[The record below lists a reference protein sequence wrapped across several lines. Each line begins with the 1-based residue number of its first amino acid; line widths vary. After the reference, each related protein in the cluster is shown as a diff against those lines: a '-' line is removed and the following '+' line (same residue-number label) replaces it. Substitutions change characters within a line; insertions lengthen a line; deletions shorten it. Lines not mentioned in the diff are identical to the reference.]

1 MSRPATSRAH
11 AKEERLAMSP
21 ANKNPSTQVDEP
33 KTGSILP
40 SAAERQLKE
49 DAGAA
54 MEAAKHEFS
63 AVKAEAE
70 AQAGA
75 VVEQA
80 KAEIGKA
87 AEKAKGIASEQKEFV
102 SHQIESVAE
111 AVNKVAGELEANN
124 ATTATYA
131 RTLADTVNSFSETIK
146 NKDVD
151 ELFAMIEDF
160 GRRQPVAFMGAAALM
175 GFAASRFVM
184 ATAKRRQTPATMQ
197 DQYAGTGVGDGGISG
212 NYPGPSR
219 RPAREKATSTRDTMG
234 GTI

>member
-21 ANKNPSTQVDEP
+21 ANKNPSTQIDEP

-54 MEAAKHEFS
+54 VEVAKHEIS
-63 AVKAEAE
+63 AVKSEAE

-75 VVEQA
+75 VIEQA
-80 KAEIGKA
+80 KSEIGKA
-87 AEKAKGIASEQKEFV
+87 AEKAKGMASEQKEFV

-111 AVNKVAGELEANN
+111 AVNKVAGELEAND
-124 ATTATYA
+124 ASTATYA

-151 ELFAMIEDF
+151 ELFAMAQDF
-160 GRRQPVAFMGAAALM
+160 GRKQPVAFMGAAALM
-175 GFAASRFVM
+175 GFAASRFLM
-184 ATAKRRQTPATMQ
+184 ASAKP
-197 DQYAGTGVGDGGISG
+197 
-212 NYPGPSR
+212 
-219 RPAREKATSTRDTMG
+219 
-234 GTI
+234 

>member
-1 MSRPATSRAH
+1 
-11 AKEERLAMSP
+11 MSP
-21 ANKNPSTQVDEP
+21 ADDNPNRQVNEP
-33 KTGSILP
+33 KTGSSVLP

-49 DAGAA
+49 VAGAA
-54 MEAAKHEFS
+54 MEAAKHEIG

-87 AEKAKGIASEQKEFV
+87 ADKAKGMAAEQKEFV
-102 SHQIESVAE
+102 SHQIEDVAA
-111 AVNKVAGELEANN
+111 AVNRVAGELEAND
-124 ATTATYA
+124 ASTASYA
-131 RTLADTVNSFSETIK
+131 RTLADTVNSFSDTLK

-151 ELFAMIEDF
+151 ELFGLVEDF
-160 GRRQPVAFMGAAALM
+160 GRKQPIAFMGAAALM

-184 ATAKRRQTPATMQ
+184 ASAKRRQMPATTQ
-197 DQYAGTGVGDGGISG
+197 DQYGTGVGDGGISG

-219 RPAREKATSTRDTMG
+219 RPAHDTATSTRDPMG

>member
-1 MSRPATSRAH
+1 
-11 AKEERLAMSP
+11 MSP
-21 ANKNPSTQVDEP
+21 ADKNPSTKVDEP
-33 KTGSILP
+33 KTGGSVLP

-54 MEAAKHEFS
+54 MEAAKHEIS

-75 VVEQA
+75 VLEQA
-80 KAEIGKA
+80 KTEIGKA
-87 AEKAKGIASEQKEFV
+87 ADKAKGMASEQKEFV

-111 AVNKVAGELEANN
+111 AVTKVAGELEANN
-124 ATTATYA
+124 APTATYA

-151 ELFAMIEDF
+151 ELFAMVEDF
-160 GRRQPVAFMGAAALM
+160 GRKQPVAFMGAAALM
-175 GFAASRFVM
+175 GFAASRFLM
-184 ATAKRRQTPATMQ
+184 ASAHRRQASTGMA
-197 DQYAGTGVGDGGISG
+197 DQYAGTSVGDGGISG

-219 RPAREKATSTRDTMG
+219 RTARETATATRDPMG